1 MGKTTEARRRANDKY
16 DGKTYKKINIALRK
30 EDDGDIIQAIEE
42 AKANGINNR
51 EWLRFLFDKANN

>member
-42 AKANGINNR
+42 AKANGINKR
-51 EWLRFLFDKANN
+51 EWLRSLFDKANN

>member
-42 AKANGINNR
+42 AKAKGINNR
-51 EWLRFLFDKANN
+51 EWLRSLFDKANN

>member
-1 MGKTTEARRRANDKY
+1 MGRTTEARRRANDKY

-51 EWLRFLFDKANN
+51 EWLRSLFDKANN